1 MSFKTTKKA
10 VGNPLAKLTLFAVL
24 LLGMSGCSTINQLT
38 NMQKPEASVKK
49 VSITGLSFDAVDLL
63 FDIDVRNPNALG
75 IKLNSFDYELQ
86 MNENSFLSGLN
97 DSGLEIAAN
106 GQKTVQLPLTL
117 KFADLY
123 NMFSSLKDQDS
134 SVYEL
139 QAGFAFDVPVLGAVR
154 IPVSKSGSI
163 PNVKLP
169 KIRVGALKLNNI
181 SLSGA
186 DLALILKVDNP
197 NIFGINLNKLKYRF
211 DVNGR
216 SWGTGEIAQALRIT
230 EKGEGELTIPISLN
244 FMELG
249 MGLYNALTRGES
261 LSYRLNGNVN
271 FGTTLPL
278 LGETQLSFDRD
289 GQITLQH

>member
-1 MSFKTTKKA
+1 MPCIKPKSA
-10 VGNPLAKLTLFAVL
+10 AGNPLAMWILLPVLF
-24 LLGMSGCSTINQLT
+24 LGMSGCSTINQLR
-38 NMQKPEASVKK
+38 NMQKPEARVQK
-49 VSITGLSFDAVDLL
+49 VSIAGLSFDAVDLL

-75 IKLNSFDYELQ
+75 IKLNRFDYDLQ
-86 MNENSFLSGLN
+86 INANSFLSGVN
-97 DSGLEIAAN
+97 ESGLEIAAN

-123 NMFSSLKDQDS
+123 RTFSSLKDQDS
-134 SVYEL
+134 SGYKL
-139 QAGFAFDVPVLGAVR
+139 QAGFAFDVPILGAVR

-169 KIRVGALKLNNI
+169 QIRVGTLKVNHI

-197 NIFGINLNKLKYRF
+197 NIFGINLNKLNYRF

-216 SWGTGEIAQALRIT
+216 AWGSGEIEQALRVT

-249 MGLYNALTRGES
+249 MGVYQALTGREP
-261 LSYRLNGNVN
+261 LSYRLNGDVKL
-271 FGTTLPL
+271 GTTLPL

-289 GQITLQH
+289 GQITLQR